1 MLLRRLLSTS
11 KVASVTLV
19 KTKSHAI
26 SVVDTLYKYKDRI
39 HAWDTETTNV
49 NIKEES
55 PVGNGIVLCASA
67 FVGPEVD
74 FGSGP
79 KLFIDNYGESTGVL
93 DVFKDYFED
102 PSIFKVWHN
111 YGFDRHI
118 IYNHGINVKGFGG
131 DTMHMAR
138 LANPS
143 RGPGEYS
150 LSSCS
155 HYYNTLMSKIKNKLV
170 NDLQVQYHNDPKVLE
185 TLKNYSKTS
194 KLKVKKTMEELF
206 AYHKTLKSGVQ
217 SKIVSVPT
225 TEELHTKAEFFDSWV
240 QYATMDA
247 VNVYIGTYFFF
258 TRSFSY

>member
-1 MLLRRLLSTS
+1 MLLTKFFRAASTKLS
-11 KVASVTLV
+11 SVTQIS
-19 KTKSHAI
+19 TKSEAI
-26 SVVDTLYKYKDRI
+26 SAINTLYQFKDRV
-39 HAWDTETTNV
+39 HAWDTETINV

-55 PVGNGIVLCASA
+55 PVGKGKVICASA
-67 FVGPEVD
+67 FIGPEVN

-79 KLFIDNYGESTGVL
+79 KLFLNNYGDSQDVL

-118 IYNHGINVKGFGG
+118 LYNHKINVKGFGG

-155 HYYNTLMSKIKNKLV
+155 SYYNTLMSKIKNKLV
-170 NDLQVQYHNDPKVLE
+170 EKLKEEYKDNPSILSQLDLYN
-185 TLKNYSKTS
+185 KTT

-206 AYHKTLKSGVQ
+206 AYHKTLKSGVE
-217 SKIVSVPT
+217 SKLLTVPSV
-225 TEELHTKAEFFDSWV
+225 EELHTKPEYFETWV
-240 QYATMDA
+240 NYATMDA
-247 VNVYIGTYFFF
+247 VWFI
-258 TRSFSY
+258 